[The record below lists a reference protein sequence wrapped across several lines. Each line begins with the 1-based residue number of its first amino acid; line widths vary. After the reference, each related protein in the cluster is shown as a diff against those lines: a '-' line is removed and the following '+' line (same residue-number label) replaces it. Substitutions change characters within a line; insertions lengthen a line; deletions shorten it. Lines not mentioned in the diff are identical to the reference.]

1 MGKEP
6 LGSNPRIVSEVRVRD
21 LLKIVS
27 LEEKIAQLGSVPA
40 LELLEEGRFSHESQ
54 KTSW

>member
-1 MGKEP
+1 MGKEL

-21 LLKIVS
+21 LLKIMS